1 MEITFW
7 GAAQQVTGSMYLLTL
22 GDGYNILID
31 CGSDMGERKRK
42 IKPGLFPIDPSQIDL
57 VILTHAHLDHTGFIP
72 LLIHNGYGG
81 QILCTTPTWHLT
93 RLLLSDAALLNSKRL
108 ARKANRSRY
117 SKRGGFPDEEIYLE
131 KEVEKS
137 MDRFVTLAFNQT
149 FEIREGCKLTFIPA
163 GHLLGAGHLL
173 LEIEEEGKWKKIGF
187 SGDIGRAEYPL
198 LHDPAPMPQ
207 VDYLICESTYG
218 NRAHQNHGNMED
230 YVAKVIRESC
240 VDIPGRLIIPAFSIG
255 RSQSLLFTLHKLKVQ
270 GKLPPIKIFTDSP
283 MAYEGSQIYEQLV
296 GYLNDEAQL
305 MVKEQ
310 GSLFDFENIVNIKSY
325 KESKAISNYYEP
337 CIILSSSGMITGGR
351 MELHLTK
358 NISNPYCTFL
368 VVGYAAEGTPGHA
381 LRNKHKSI
389 RIKDKNIPVEAR
401 IEVTDMYS
409 GHADVEGLKTFV
421 KHQNAETLQKIFLTH
436 GEEESMK
443 GFADILHEMGYLDV
457 EMPKQGDVFR
467 M

>member
-7 GAAQQVTGSMYLLTL
+7 GAARQVTGSMYLLTL
-22 GDGYNILID
+22 ADGYNILID
-31 CGSDMGERKRK
+31 CGSDMGERKGK
-42 IKPGLFPIDPSQIDL
+42 IKPGLFPVDPTQIDL

-81 QILCTTPTWHLT
+81 QILCTTPTWHLS

-108 ARKANRSRY
+108 ARKTNRMKY
-117 SKRGGFPDEEIYLE
+117 SSRGGFPLEEIYLE

-137 MDRFVTLAFNQT
+137 MDRFVTLAFNQP
-149 FEIREGCKLTFIPA
+149 FEIRNGCKITFIPA

-173 LEIEEEGKWKKIGF
+173 LEIEEDGQWKKIGF
-187 SGDIGRAEYPL
+187 SGDIGRADYPL
-198 LHDPAPMPQ
+198 LHDPAPMPA

-218 NRAHQNHGNMED
+218 NRAHLNHGNLEE
-230 YVAKVIRESC
+230 YIAKVIRETC

-255 RSQSLLFTLHKLKVQ
+255 RTQSLLFTLHKLKLQ

-283 MAYEGSQIYEQLV
+283 MAWEGSQIYEQMV
-296 GYLNDEAQL
+296 NYLNDEAQL
-305 MVKEQ
+305 MVKEH

-351 MELHLTK
+351 MEMHLTK
-358 NISNPYCTFL
+358 NLSNPYCTFL

-381 LRNKHKSI
+381 LRHKHKSI
-389 RIKDKNIPVEAR
+389 RVKEKNIAVQAR

-421 KHQNAETLQKIFLTH
+421 QHQNPKTLQKIFLTH

-443 GFADILHEMGYLDV
+443 GFADVLQELGYKDV
-457 EMPKQGDVFR
+457 MMPKQGDIFS